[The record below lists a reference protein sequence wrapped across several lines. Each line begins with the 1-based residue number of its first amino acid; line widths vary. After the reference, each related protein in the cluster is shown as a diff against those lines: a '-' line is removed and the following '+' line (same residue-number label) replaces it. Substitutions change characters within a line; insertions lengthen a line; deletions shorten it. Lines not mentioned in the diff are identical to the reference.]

1 MALKDDLINIA
12 GKESVFDD
20 EETLIAYSRDQ
31 SFVNPRR
38 PDLVVFAETVEQVQR
53 VMQYANKTLTPVTPC
68 SSGLNL
74 HGGTIPRQG
83 GIVLNLSRMNKILQV
98 DTQNWSCVIEP
109 GVTVRQ
115 LQDELEK
122 HQLRAMLPFGV
133 PPQRSALT
141 SYLERDPALAAASFE
156 YGNELIMDTELV
168 LPTGELF
175 RTGLWASGN
184 TPGSPMGPI
193 RAMVNRLWT
202 GAQGTLGILTKMNIK
217 VEYLPVKR
225 KIMLYQ
231 FDSFPEAIEPLR
243 LIQRKEIGHECF
255 LINNFNLAALLCK
268 DWAVPEQ
275 FPAQMIASGDFD
287 ALRKKLPD
295 WLMVL
300 CLNGGPRMP
309 EGKIAYE
316 EEALKT
322 IASLAHLQTYSGGQF
337 ETMLLGEMLRPWG
350 ILKKFCYRG
359 SVHDVSFKAPLNKV
373 PLFQKILMEF
383 INESNYPL
391 QNIGVYVLPI
401 ERRRACHCE
410 ADFHCDPH
418 NRNDVERV
426 KNLWQ
431 EVSRRFI
438 DEGGA
443 FFDRPYGIW
452 ADLVYTRAGTYA
464 QKLKEIKRK
473 IDPNNICNPGQL
485 CF

>member
-1 MALKDDLINIA
+1 MSIKDDLISML

-20 EETLIAYSRDQ
+20 EATLMSYSHDQ
-31 SFVNPRR
+31 SFVDPRR
-38 PDLVVFAETVEQVQR
+38 PDLVVFADSSAQVQDVVR
-53 VMQYANKTLTPVTPC
+53 YANKTRTPVIPY
-68 SSGLNL
+68 SSGLNF

-83 GIVLNLSRMNKILQV
+83 GIMLNLSRMNKIV
-98 DTQNWSCVIEP
+98 TIDDENWSCIIEP

-133 PPQRSALT
+133 HPQRSALT
-141 SYLERDPALAAASFE
+141 SYLERDPAVAAASFE

-175 RTGLWASGN
+175 RTGLWSSGN
-184 TPGSPMGPI
+184 TPGSPMGPV

-202 GAQGTLGILTKMNIK
+202 GAQGTLGIMTKMNIK
-217 VEYLPVKR
+217 VEYLPRKR
-225 KIMLYQ
+225 KVHLFQ
-231 FDSFPEAIEPLR
+231 FDSFPEAMELLR
-243 LIQRKEIGHECF
+243 MIQRKELGHECF

-268 DWAVPEQ
+268 DWAVPET
-275 FPAQMIASGDFD
+275 FPAQMITSKDFD
-287 ALRKKLPD
+287 TLRSTLPD

-316 EEALKT
+316 EEALKS
-322 IASLAHLQTYSGGQF
+322 IASMAHLQSYNGGHLEQIF
-337 ETMLLGEMLRPWG
+337 MDEVLRPWG

-359 SVHDVSFKAPLNKV
+359 SVHDVSFKAPLSKV
-373 PLFQKILMEF
+373 PTFQRIVMEF
-383 INESNYPL
+383 INEYNYPL
-391 QNIGVYVLPI
+391 QDIGVYVLPI
-401 ERRRACHCE
+401 ERGRACHCE
-410 ADFHCDPH
+410 ADFHCDPN

-452 ADLVYTRAGTYA
+452 ADLVYSRAGTYT
-464 QKLKEIKRK
+464 QKLKEIKRE
-473 IDPNNICNPGQL
+473 IDPNHICNPGHL

>member
-1 MALKDDLINIA
+1 MALKDDLISIA

-20 EETLIAYSRDQ
+20 EETLVSYSRDQ

-38 PDLVVFAETVEQVQR
+38 PDLVVFAETVEQVQK
-53 VMQYANKTLTPVTPC
+53 VMHYANKTLTPVTPY

-83 GIVLNLSRMNKILQV
+83 GIILNLSRMNKILQV
-98 DTQNWSCVIEP
+98 DTENWSCVIEP

-115 LQDELEK
+115 LQDELGK

-141 SYLERDPALAAASFE
+141 SYLERDPAVAAASFE

-175 RTGLWASGN
+175 RTGLWSSGN

-202 GAQGTLGILTKMNIK
+202 GAQGTLGIMTKMNIK
-217 VEYLPVKR
+217 VEYLPAKR
-225 KIMLYQ
+225 KILLYQ

-255 LINNFNLAALLCK
+255 VINNFNLAALLCK
-268 DWAVPEQ
+268 DWTVPEQ
-275 FPAQMIASGDFD
+275 FPAPMIKSGEFD
-287 ALRKKLPD
+287 ALRQKLPD

-322 IASLAHLQTYSGGQF
+322 IASLAHLQSYNGGQL
-337 ETMLLGEMLRPWG
+337 ENMLLGEMLRPWG

-373 PLFQKILMEF
+373 PVFQKIVMEF

-391 QNIGVYVLPI
+391 QDIGVYVLPI
-401 ERRRACHCE
+401 ERGRACHCE
-410 ADFHCDPH
+410 ADFHCDPN

-452 ADLVYTRAGTYA
+452 ADLVYSRAGTYT
-464 QKLKEIKRK
+464 QKLKEIKRE